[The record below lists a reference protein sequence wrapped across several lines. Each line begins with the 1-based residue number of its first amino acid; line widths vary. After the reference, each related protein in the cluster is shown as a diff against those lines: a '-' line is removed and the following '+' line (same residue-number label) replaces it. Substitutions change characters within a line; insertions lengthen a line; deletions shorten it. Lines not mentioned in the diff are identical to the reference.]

1 MLSGETLTDSVL
13 ENAKELKIMADK
25 ASIPLVVYLHAD
37 REELELGRYNEQGG
51 EIIKWSERNKA
62 TLVRELDYGFT
73 SQDYRDGIHLSKSGQ
88 RKLADIMKEIL
99 HL

>member
-1 MLSGETLTDSVL
+1 MHFKERLFNPGFD
-13 ENAKELKIMADK
+13 ELKVMADK

-37 REELELGRYNEQGG
+37 QEELKQGRYNEQGE
-51 EIIKWSERNKA
+51 EIIEWAERNEV

-88 RKLADIMKEIL
+88 RKLADIMKEIICENV
-99 HL
+99 